1 MNNNSLDILD
11 ILNLLNLCLQVYDIH
26 LNKDDIVSTMDV
38 LKKIEK
44 QNEEIIKLLKKEKN
58 VH

>member
-11 ILNLLNLCLQVYDIH
+11 ILNLLNLGLQVYDIH

-44 QNEEIIKLLKKEKN
+44 QNEEIIKLLKKERN